1 MYCSALEQSRTDD
14 LQSSAQPNLEIMD
27 EDFTIDRS
35 ESFPQEVL
43 ALRGPLTAI
52 NAPIF
57 QNAMRREEP
66 AETVILDLS
75 DVPYVDSAGLGM
87 LVSAFVS
94 RQKAGRK
101 IILSGINPRVQ
112 KLFEITRV
120 QDLFLIFS
128 SPEEAIAALQGA
140 ARA

>member
-1 MYCSALEQSRTDD
+1 
-14 LQSSAQPNLEIMD
+14 MD
-27 EDFTIDRS
+27 EEFTIDRS
-35 ESFPQEVL
+35 DAFPHEVL
-43 ALRGPLTAI
+43 ALRGPLTAG
-52 NAPIF
+52 NASIF

-66 AETVILDLS
+66 ADIVILDFS
-75 DVPYVDSAGLGM
+75 DVPYVDSAGLGS
-87 LVSAFVS
+87 LVSAFIS

-101 IILSGINPRVQ
+101 IVLSGINARVQ

-128 SPEEAIAALQGA
+128 SPDEAIAALQSA

>member
-1 MYCSALEQSRTDD
+1 
-14 LQSSAQPNLEIMD
+14 MD

-35 ESFPQEVL
+35 EAFAQEVL
-43 ALRGPLTAI
+43 ALRGPLTAV
-52 NAPIF
+52 NAPVF

-66 AETVILDLS
+66 AEVVILDFS
-75 DVPYVDSAGLGM
+75 DVPYVDSAGLGL
-87 LVSAFVS
+87 LVSAFIS

-128 SPEEAIAALQGA
+128 SPEEAIAALQSA
-140 ARA
+140 AQA

>member
-1 MYCSALEQSRTDD
+1 MGATACPTILCPAEL
-14 LQSSAQPNLEIMD
+14 AFMD

-35 ESFPQEVL
+35 DAFSHEVL
-43 ALRGPLTAI
+43 ALRGPLTSAH
-52 NAPIF
+52 APVF

-66 AETVILDLS
+66 AEVVILDFS

-87 LVSAFVS
+87 LVSAFIS

-101 IILSGINPRVQ
+101 IILSGINPRVR
-112 KLFEITRV
+112 KLFEITRM

>member
-1 MYCSALEQSRTDD
+1 
-14 LQSSAQPNLEIMD
+14 MD

-35 ESFPQEVL
+35 EAFSHEVL
-43 ALRGPLTAI
+43 ALRGPLTAT
-52 NAPIF
+52 NAPVF

-66 AETVILDLS
+66 AEVVILDFS

-87 LVSAFVS
+87 LVSAFIS
-94 RQKAGRK
+94 RQKAGRR
-101 IILSGINPRVQ
+101 IILSGINARVQ
-112 KLFEITRV
+112 KLFEITRM
-120 QDLFLIFS
+120 QDLFLIFT